1 MIIGLNVIGFTAG
14 AWGGVETYFKNF
26 FHYLQSIDKTNKYF
40 LLCDRKNSAEFPITN
55 HAFMIQQYNFAR
67 PSFPW
72 FARQVLRR
80 TLGIDVL
87 KPVLND
93 LKLDVIHHPFT
104 VLNPRGL
111 NIPSVLNFW
120 DMQHEFYPHFF
131 SPVELHRRIN
141 TYKPSAKEATK
152 IIVSSEFTKQC
163 LIERYMIRS
172 EKIDVIYIGYG
183 PEYGIIDDHDA
194 LRKIKLKYNLTR
206 PFMYFPAA
214 TWPHKNHKTLL
225 SALKLLKDKH
235 SFDGLLVLTGMA
247 MKAQSEIL
255 KEVTRLGLIETVRIL
270 GYLSYDEL
278 PYLYNLSRMMVF
290 PSLFEG
296 FGIPLVEA
304 MACGCPVLCS
314 NVTSIPEV
322 VGRAGVMFDPLSS
335 EDMAQKI
342 WDVWND
348 DSRLAE
354 IRALGME
361 QVKKFN
367 WEETARKTVGVYK
380 EVYEG

>member
-1 MIIGLNVIGFTAG
+1 MIIGLNVIGFRAG
-14 AWGGVETYFKNF
+14 AWGGVETYFKNI
-26 FHYLQSIDKTNKYF
+26 FHYLQRIDKINKYL
-40 LLCDRKNSAEFPITN
+40 LLCDRNNSTEFPITN
-55 HAFMIQQYNFAR
+55 HAFMLQQYDLAR
-67 PSFPW
+67 PSLPW
-72 FARQVLRR
+72 FARAVLRR
-80 TLGIDVL
+80 ALGIDLL
-87 KPVLND
+87 KPVLNG

-111 NIPSVLNFW
+111 NTPSVLTFW
-120 DMQHEFYPHFF
+120 DMQQEFYPQFF
-131 SPVELHRRIN
+131 SPFELRLRKK
-141 TYKPSAKEATK
+141 TYEPSAKEATR

-163 LIERYMIRS
+163 LVERYKILS

-183 PEYGIIDDHDA
+183 PEYGIIDDFDA
-194 LRKIKLKYNLTR
+194 LRKVKSKYNLTR
-206 PFMYFPAA
+206 PFLYFPAA

-235 SFDGLLVLTGMA
+235 SFDGLLVLTGIA
-247 MKAQSEIL
+247 KKAQNEIL
-255 KEVTRLGLIETVRIL
+255 EEIARLGLTEMVRIL

-278 PYLYNLSRMMVF
+278 PYLYNLARMMVF

-322 VGRAGVMFDPLSS
+322 VGNAGVMFDPLSS

-342 WDVWND
+342 WAVWND
-348 DSRLAE
+348 DRRLAE
-354 IRALGME
+354 LRALGTE

-367 WEETARKTVGVYK
+367 WEETARKTVGVYEK
-380 EVYEG
+380 VSAG